1 MDQGAVREAGM
12 YLNHHSQKRKWSH
25 SLSSPFS
32 LLNRPVCYCTSEMIL
47 SFCSYIPLTP
57 VLPWAGK
64 SNWEMMANFQLLKI
78 TVWMNEQGAMLNFP
92 RGKFQG
98 WWERTVQQL
107 WPPRMDSPSS
117 TADACEGVRE
127 NLCPGCEVGS
137 DTLEFSCHPR
147 ALRFQ
152 VLRSSIIISSLSTQ
166 LVVL

>member
-12 YLNHHSQKRKWSH
+12 CLNHHSQKRKWSH
-25 SLSSPFS
+25 SLSSPLS
-32 LLNRPVCYCTSEMIL
+32 LLNRPVCYCTSEMVL

-57 VLPWAGK
+57 VLPRAGK

-107 WPPRMDSPSS
+107 WPPPMDPPFLI
-117 TADACEGVRE
+117 CRCLWRGERKPLPWVWGWLRH
-127 NLCPGCEVGS
+127 PGE
-137 DTLEFSCHPR
+137 LLPP
-147 ALRFQ
+147 
-152 VLRSSIIISSLSTQ
+152 
-166 LVVL
+166 